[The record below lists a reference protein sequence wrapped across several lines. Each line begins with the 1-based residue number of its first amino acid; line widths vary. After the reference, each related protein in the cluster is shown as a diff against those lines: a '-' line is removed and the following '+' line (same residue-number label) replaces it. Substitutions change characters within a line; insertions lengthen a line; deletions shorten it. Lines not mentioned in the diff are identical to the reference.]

1 MFAGGNVTAD
11 DEIEQTDHDVYFIC
25 SDLGSDELDYFYA
38 AEPKTVTTTIED
50 GSGTVYYDV
59 KNTISVNA
67 RVWSAINDGKNNIVR
82 IYVSAVGH
90 YEVIPRAYT
99 PADNHFVGTHGL
111 NIESVVASVDGTDTT
126 QQNLQTTYSNSNNM
140 TDGPEGGDEDDDLL
154 RETAEFGI
162 KYAAERKDKLGL
174 ISIAEFVWEQT
185 EPRGGSTETIDG
197 SIGEGGK
204 VRHHWNAPFYQ
215 WDVNPPRARYYSGG
229 TLLHLDTDST
239 PPDSVTLDISADNEI
254 GVYDLT
260 LDDFV
265 EGYERLDG
273 AETSFEIEIKNA
285 EPTEVE
291 ELGTD
296 ADHYDAGED
305 SSVVSPI
312 FKDLKV
318 TNPAQCTDVTYEVEI
333 ELRAGWTDGFETLT
347 YAWITHDEELNK
359 QVNIYVPEGTVNE
372 EVDIRYSV
380 RTSDTYGGWELDPIS
395 RNSLFSVTNEE
406 TDDGGG
412 GGGGG
417 DAPVHPTGDGTG

>member
-1 MFAGGNVTAD
+1 
-11 DEIEQTDHDVYFIC
+11 
-25 SDLGSDELDYFYA
+25 
-38 AEPKTVTTTIED
+38 
-50 GSGTVYYDV
+50 
-59 KNTISVNA
+59 
-67 RVWSAINDGKNNIVR
+67 
-82 IYVSAVGH
+82 
-90 YEVIPRAYT
+90 
-99 PADNHFVGTHGL
+99 
-111 NIESVVASVDGTDTT
+111 
-126 QQNLQTTYSNSNNM
+126 M

-291 ELGTD
+291 QLDTD
-296 ADHYDAGED
+296 TDHYDAGEG